1 MNLSH
6 SLGLETEPF
15 QNWDTIL
22 CKTMGLA
29 SQRKTWRTQ
38 VNNIFVLNRENHIVK
53 TFYS

>member
-15 QNWDTIL
+15 KNWDKIL

-29 SQRKTWRTQ
+29 SQRTTWRTK
-38 VNNIFVLNRENHIVK
+38 VKEKFLLNGENHIVK
-53 TFYS
+53 TIYF

>member
-15 QNWDTIL
+15 KDWGNIL

-29 SQRKTWRTQ
+29 SQRTTGRTQ
-38 VNNIFVLNRENHIVK
+38 VKENFVLNEENYIVK
-53 TFYS
+53 TIYS